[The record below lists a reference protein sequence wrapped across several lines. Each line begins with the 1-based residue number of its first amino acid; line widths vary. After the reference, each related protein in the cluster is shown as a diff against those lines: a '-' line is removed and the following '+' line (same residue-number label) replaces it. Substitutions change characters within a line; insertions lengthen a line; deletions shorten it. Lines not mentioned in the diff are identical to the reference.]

1 MHRMSPSNNPLPALL
16 ASALLA
22 ACAVSPDYQRPATT
36 RATLYSEEPLENLQ
50 SGGEQQLLRGQNPA
64 ADWWTQFHSDALNA
78 TMQQALAGNRSL
90 AAAQATLAQ
99 AREAVTASSGALYPQ
114 VDLDAGAGRQ
124 KYGAQFS
131 GPNSEPAFNYFSV
144 GPSVRYLFDYT
155 GGQRRAV
162 EQQQALAES
171 QAYRLQAAQLSLSG
185 NVAQQALTI
194 ASLRAQIATLDGLL
208 QEDQKNLSLVQAAFE
223 AGSVSRVD
231 VLSAQSQ
238 LANDQT
244 LLPPLRQQLSVA
256 RHALSVLVG
265 QAPADG
271 SPPDFELADL
281 QLPAALPLSLPSEL
295 AHRRPDIL
303 AAESQLHAATAGA
316 GVATSKLYP
325 QINLTASVSQQ
336 STSLSHLFD
345 SDSLAWGFAGGLTA
359 PLFDGGS
366 LRAQNRA
373 AQDAQSAALAE
384 YQQVVLQSFGQ
395 VADVLTALD
404 HDAELLTAQRNALD
418 TSEANLKL
426 TRESYAA
433 GNVGVLQVLDA
444 ERLSQQARLG
454 YVRAQAQRYQDTAQL
469 FVALGG
475 AEIPRRT
482 LKHHVGAG
490 HTRDCDLEQ
499 RSRGYDPL
507 LQLAAPGYFGFFVG
521 RFQPG
526 IVRWPRARHSV
537 SSSAGAFCVIVEPA
551 AMKARSPIVT
561 GATSWLSVPMK
572 APSPIVVTCL
582 LAPS

>member
-1 MHRMSPSNNPLPALL
+1 MSLPNKSSITLL
-16 ASALLA
+16 ASGLLA

-36 RATLYSEEPLENLQ
+36 SATIYGEESLSNLQ
-50 SGGEQQLLRGQNPA
+50 QHDGEQQLVAGQNPQA
-64 ADWWTQFHSDALNA
+64 NWWTQFNSDALNA
-78 TMQQALAGNRSL
+78 TMRQAFAGNRSL
-90 AAAQATLAQ
+90 AAAQARLAQ
-99 AREAVTASSGALYPQ
+99 AHEAVTASSGALYPQ
-114 VDLDAGAGRQ
+114 VNLDAGAGRQ

-131 GPNSEPAFNYFSV
+131 GPNDEPAFNYYSV
-144 GPSVRYLFDYT
+144 GPSVRYIFDYT
-155 GGQRRAV
+155 GGQHRAV

-171 QAYRLQAAQLSLSG
+171 QAYQLQAAQLSLSG
-185 NVAQQALTI
+185 NVTQQALLI
-194 ASLRAQIATLDGLL
+194 ASTRAQIATLESLL
-208 QEDQKNLSLVQAAFE
+208 VEDQKNVTLVQSAFD

-231 VLSAQSQ
+231 VLAAQSQ

-265 QAPADG
+265 HAPSDW

-281 QLPAALPLSLPSEL
+281 QLPASLPLSLPSEL

-316 GVATSKLYP
+316 GVATSRLYP

-345 SDSLAWGFAGGLTA
+345 GDSLAWGFAGGLTA
-359 PLFDGGS
+359 PLFDGGT
-366 LRAQNRA
+366 LRAQERA
-373 AQDAQSAALAE
+373 AKNAQQAAFAQ

-395 VADVLTALD
+395 VADVLAALD
-404 HDAELLTAQRNALD
+404 HDAELLAAQRNALD

-454 YVRAQAQRYQDTAQL
+454 YVRAQAQRYQDTTQL

-475 AEIPRRT
+475 A
-482 LKHHVGAG
+482 A
-490 HTRDCDLEQ
+490 
-499 RSRGYDPL
+499 
-507 LQLAAPGYFGFFVG
+507 
-521 RFQPG
+521 
-526 IVRWPRARHSV
+526 
-537 SSSAGAFCVIVEPA
+537 
-551 AMKARSPIVT
+551 
-561 GATSWLSVPMK
+561 VPMT
-572 APSPIVVTCL
+572 ASR
-582 LAPS
+582 